1 MLEENML
8 DVIHSHVI
16 NLTVNRLVQK
26 FKYGCEIIMAC
37 NPDQVVLYDD
47 FCRCLTEI

>member
-1 MLEENML
+1 ML

-16 NLTVNRLVQK
+16 NLTVNRIVQK
-26 FKYGCEIIMAC
+26 FKNGCEIIMEC
-37 NPDQVVLYDD
+37 NDCNSDQVVLYDD